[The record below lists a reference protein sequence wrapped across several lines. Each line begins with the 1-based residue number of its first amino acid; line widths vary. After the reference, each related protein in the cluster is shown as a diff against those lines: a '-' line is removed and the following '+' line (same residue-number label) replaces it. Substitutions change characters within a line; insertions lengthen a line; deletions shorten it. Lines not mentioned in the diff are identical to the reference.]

1 MSIGTKPR
9 SFEDIETAVITDTEL
24 IKAEDDAI
32 YNIEQA
38 LNLEDEKE
46 ETADGVVMENF
57 FGTTLTDYDNF
68 DERCWNKGDGYK
80 MPGYPEMESN
90 LEGTE
95 TGLYLF
101 AGESNS
107 GKSALMINV
116 IKDMCSYRPNKLFG
130 VYYSLDDSK
139 HEIIPRVIAM
149 EQCIPIAA
157 ASKPKRFENMIN
169 NCDNDNVAL
178 YSSYLEKRQIGLDK
192 LKSEVD
198 IFKVVDS
205 TKIKNSTDLKNHMI
219 KLQTFVKSID
229 PEMNII
235 VGVDSINDINPD
247 PKEFGKIDSSTKRVE
262 EVSKFVKQLT
272 VDLDIIIF
280 ASTHLRKLNGNRR
293 PTTDDLKESNTLL
306 FEASVVWLIFNDV
319 SKNKGGAS
327 VYWNDTSLDGNMGA
341 VIEIDW
347 AKNKKSSFKGRTF
360 NKFMPYF
367 SLCKECNKD
376 EANRYEALIYQN

>member
-1 MSIGTKPR
+1 MTIGTKPK
-9 SFEDIETAVITDTEL
+9 SFDNIDNTKVEDVIHSEDNAMYDIENALYMSEEKVES
-24 IKAEDDAI
+24 AE
-32 YNIEQA
+32 E
-38 LNLEDEKE
+38 
-46 ETADGVVMENF
+46 VVMENF
-57 FGTTLTDYDNF
+57 FGTTLTDYDNY

-80 MPGYPEMESN
+80 MPSFPEIEAQ

-95 TGLYLF
+95 SGLYLF

-107 GKSALMINV
+107 GKSALMINMT
-116 IKDMCSYRPNKLFG
+116 KDISSYRPNKLFG

-139 HEIIPRVIAM
+139 NEIIPRIIAM
-149 EQCIPIAA
+149 EQQIPIAA

-169 NCDNDNVAL
+169 DCDNDNAAL
-178 YSSYLEKRQIGLDK
+178 YTSYLEKRQVGLDK
-192 LKSEVD
+192 LRSESNL
-198 IFKVVDS
+198 FKVEDS
-205 TKIKNSTDLKNHMI
+205 SKIKNSTDLKNHMI
-219 KLQTFVKSID
+219 KLQTYVKSID

-235 VGVDSINDINPD
+235 VAIDSINDIKPD
-247 PKEFGKIDSSTKRVE
+247 SKVFGKIDSSTKKIE
-262 EVSKFVKQLT
+262 EVSKFVKDLT

-293 PTTDDLKESNTLL
+293 PTVDDLKEANTLL
-306 FEASVVWLIFNDV
+306 YEASLVWLVFNDV
-319 SKNKGGAS
+319 SKNKGGAT
-327 VYWNDTSLDGNMGA
+327 VYWNDTTVDNNMGA

-360 NKFMPYF
+360 AKFMPYF